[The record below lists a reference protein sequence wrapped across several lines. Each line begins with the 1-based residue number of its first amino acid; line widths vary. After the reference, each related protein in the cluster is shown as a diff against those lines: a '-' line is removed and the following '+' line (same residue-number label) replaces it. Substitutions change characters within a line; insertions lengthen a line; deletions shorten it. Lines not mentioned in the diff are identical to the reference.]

1 MWIYFPIIIL
11 LIIVTMTTLVA
22 IGDAAKKKGRD
33 RYPRDAVRN

>member
-22 IGDAAKKKGRD
+22 IGDAAKKKD